1 MINFNNSECH
11 AVKLQHDEDGF
22 RAFQKPLMRDS
33 LVMLVGLPVADR
45 DGYRP
50 KRQETGGKETEDRN
64 REREQGA
71 RNREREQER
80 ENRK

>member
-1 MINFNNSECH
+1 
-11 AVKLQHDEDGF
+11 
-22 RAFQKPLMRDS
+22 MRDS

-50 KRQETGGKETEDRN
+50 KKEAGNWRKGDRRQKQ

>member
-1 MINFNNSECH
+1 
-11 AVKLQHDEDGF
+11 
-22 RAFQKPLMRDS
+22 MRDS